1 MTAHHRTILGL
12 ATSGGLLGLTV
23 TSGLAVLANRFVE
36 EFSHPHIVLDS
47 AVFEW
52 KVPHPLDEP
61 EAGYQRSLLFAASD
75 GTVLS
80 GEFWAQPQTQAQPAP
95 TVILCHGYRV
105 SRTHLRSVA
114 TLNYACGYNVMLF
127 DFRGHGYSDSVT
139 TSGGNAEVRDLEAAI
154 EVARLQPETRAGK
167 IILHGFSMGAAVAL
181 MTPLHPEVVAIVAD
195 SPYARS
201 EDILRR
207 LLAYRLEQES
217 IARLPALRLHPS
229 IYSTLA
235 YSTVMLSM
243 ILFRLRFGY
252 GFVAHPPENFKRW
265 RERENRLK
273 RRMFA
278 AGTARLLERWTRT
291 HKGESGV
298 PPLEQRSVPIL
309 LIHARQDP
317 LIPFSHAQT
326 IAAAAKVNQIPLT
339 TYFEDCNI
347 HCGMYGHNPEQYYR
361 TLRDF
366 LAQVLGPAFPEKH
379 IEIQRDNLPVLLYHD
394 DILSQ

>member
-1 MTAHHRTILGL
+1 MTTHHRTILGL

-23 TSGLAVLANRFVE
+23 TSGLAVLASRFVE
-36 EFSHPHIVLDS
+36 EFSHPHVVLNS

-52 KVPHPLDEP
+52 KVPNPLNEP

-80 GEFWAQPQTQAQPAP
+80 GEFWAQAQTEPAP
-95 TVILCHGYRV
+95 TIILCHGYRV

-139 TSGGNAEVRDLEAAI
+139 TSGGNVEVRDLEAAI
-154 EVARLQPETRAGK
+154 EVARLQPETRAGQ

-181 MTPLHPEVVAIVAD
+181 MTPLHPEVIAIVAD

-207 LLAYRLEQES
+207 LLAYRLEREGMLL
-217 IARLPALRLHPS
+217 LPALRLHPS
-229 IYSTLA
+229 IYSALAHGTLI
-235 YSTVMLSM
+235 LSM
-243 ILFRLRFGY
+243 ALFRIRFGY

-273 RRMFA
+273 RRLVVESM
-278 AGTARLLERWTRT
+278 TRLLARWARKEEQ
-291 HKGESGV
+291 HGI
-298 PPLEQRSVPIL
+298 PPLEQQSVPIL
-309 LIHARQDP
+309 LIHTRQDP

-339 TYFEDCNI
+339 TYFEDCSV
-347 HCGMYGHNPEQYYR
+347 HCGAYGNNPERYYR
-361 TLRDF
+361 TLHDF
-366 LAQVLGPAFPEKH
+366 LAQALGPALPEKH
-379 IEIQRDNLPVLLYHD
+379 VEIQRENLPVLLHPY
-394 DILSQ
+394 DIAKNL